1 MATAPWTRSSL
12 TDAGQVLAL
21 IEPVRG
27 REQAQLGPLAAW
39 CDRLVAKGELTG
51 AVRFI
56 AHALPRYDC
65 IVWAVRAG
73 LAIGA
78 FDRADPAIIAVL
90 QWLDDPSDA
99 LRRAAAEAGE
109 AVPEQSPVTLLCQAV
124 FMSGGS
130 IVPEDLAPVQPP
142 ADTCAKLA
150 SAAVLLGAYACA
162 DPKAALRQVIELGE
176 AAACGQ

>member
-1 MATAPWTRSSL
+1 MAAWTRSSL

-21 IEPVRG
+21 IEPARG
-27 REQAQLGPLAAW
+27 QAQAPLGPLAAW
-39 CDRLVAKGELTG
+39 CDRLVATG
-51 AVRFI
+51 DLSGAISFI

-73 LAIGA
+73 LAVGA

-90 QWLDDPSDA
+90 QWIDDPSDT
-99 LRRAAAEAGE
+99 LRRTAAEAGE
-109 AVPEQSPVTLLCQAV
+109 ALPEQSPVTLLCQAL

-130 IVPEDLAPVQPP
+130 IAPEDLAPVHPP

-150 SAAVLLGAYACA
+150 SASVLLGAYAST
-162 DPKAALRQVIELGE
+162 DPKAALRQVVELGE
-176 AAACGQ
+176 AAACGR